1 MFERERLKFR
11 IWCGSLEFWQEA
23 GEQTRE
29 QNGRKQANRT
39 RDGKTA
45 TNYVIL
51 FLKLND
57 RYLSLLLNKV
67 SVVSLYTSI
76 NFTVYGGFLR
86 HHMS

>member
-1 MFERERLKFR
+1 MFERERLTSR
-11 IWCGSLEFWQEA
+11 IWRGSLEFWHEA

-39 RDGKTA
+39 RDSKTA

-57 RYLSLLLNKV
+57 RYLLLILNKV
-67 SVVSLYTSI
+67 SVVYTSI